1 MTSKSEIRSPS
12 AMSAARAYR
21 AALAR
26 LGRGEGRHPDHQ
38 GRIVKISPAS
48 VAREA
53 GKSRNPL
60 YTTHRDILEEIEAA
74 MQTPGPSK
82 DLAAKVREM
91 EAEIAL
97 LRADARRH
105 AEEKRSLASQN
116 LALLHR
122 ARTAEG
128 QLASIQRRAALAPA
142 AESSTMQRR

>member
-1 MTSKSEIRSPS
+1 MMVEPRSPS

-26 LGRGEGRHPDHQ
+26 LVRGEGRHPDHQ
-38 GRIVKISPAS
+38 GRIVRISPAS

-60 YTTHRDILEEIEAA
+60 YTTHRDILDEIEAA
-74 MQTPGPSK
+74 AQGPGPAK
-82 DLAAKVREM
+82 DLAEKVREL

-105 AEEKRSLASQN
+105 AEERRGLASQN
-116 LALLHR
+116 LALFHR

-128 QLASIQRRAALAPA
+128 QLASLQRRAAMAPA
-142 AESSTMQRR
+142 AEPSATRRR